1 MNGSQDS
8 MRMSS
13 FVDFEAVGAED
24 EDLKMILPKRTS
36 PPTCPD
42 RKTMI
47 AEVSLKN
54 EELICTSFDDTYG

>member
-1 MNGSQDS
+1 

-13 FVDFEAVGAED
+13 FVDFEATGAED

-36 PPTCPD
+36 PPNCPE

-47 AEVSLKN
+47 AEVSLRIVDQ
-54 EELICTSFDDTYG
+54 ICTSIDDTHE